1 MSEGVTRKSGG
12 LPLPPLIYLSAIAIG
27 IILDAVYPLAW
38 FSQPMSDILVA
49 AGLVALFAVAALLFT
64 AIASMR
70 RAKTTLNPNAVADHL
85 ITNGPFA
92 VTRNPMYL
100 ANTLLLMGIGMIF
113 GSTWFLL
120 LAIVAAFATQKLAIE
135 REEKMLMEKF
145 GKKYRDYAKRVRRWI

>member
-1 MSEGVTRKSGG
+1 
-12 LPLPPLIYLSAIAIG
+12 
-27 IILDAVYPLAW
+27 
-38 FSQPMSDILVA
+38 
-49 AGLVALFAVAALLFT
+49 
-64 AIASMR
+64 MR